1 MACPVTCRAQVPAFP
16 LSSLLSAV
24 PHPENFLD
32 PIPLQARDA
41 SPSVNGQG
49 RARGREGRLWDVALV
64 LEAAS
69 REGEA
74 RPTQALPDGCSARWA
89 WPPGC
94 RAQHPLP
101 PRQAMNTLHEL
112 QFAREF
118 KEAVREAYPQL
129 LLALLTQIL
138 YLLELNLPKGP
149 QAGQEAQGAATPSPQ
164 R

>member
-1 MACPVTCRAQVPAFP
+1 
-16 LSSLLSAV
+16 
-24 PHPENFLD
+24 
-32 PIPLQARDA
+32 
-41 SPSVNGQG
+41 
-49 RARGREGRLWDVALV
+49 
-64 LEAAS
+64 
-69 REGEA
+69 
-74 RPTQALPDGCSARWA
+74 
-89 WPPGC
+89 
-94 RAQHPLP
+94 
-101 PRQAMNTLHEL
+101 MNTLHEL